1 MIAIDIAALVQT
13 ALDDRQRCRV
23 AGIAPAS
30 SNTEMAAHVVGLAN
44 RLTDRLG
51 PGAAMRIVFTFWDSL
66 TPQGGQVH

>member
-23 AGIAPAS
+23 AGIAPS

-44 RLTDRLG
+44 RLRDRLG
-51 PGAAMRIVFTFWDSL
+51 PGAAMRIAFTFWDSL